1 MFHWTLLHLASFSG
15 NIGTVKYILS
25 LDEFDPNEKDRIS
38 SISVK
43 QCLIVKDLF
52 KVSLLS
58 IFTKHQS
65 I

>member
-1 MFHWTLLHLASFSG
+1 MASFSG